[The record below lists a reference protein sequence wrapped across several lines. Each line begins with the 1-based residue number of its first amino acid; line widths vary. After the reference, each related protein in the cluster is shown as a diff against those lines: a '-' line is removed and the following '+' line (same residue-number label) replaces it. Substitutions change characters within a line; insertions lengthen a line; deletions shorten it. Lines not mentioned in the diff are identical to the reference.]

1 MGWKRGRLYRV
12 LMLLLF
18 TVVLTGCGQ
27 EKEAPTVFGTI
38 NDETVYV
45 EDAVVILQQKRETYE
60 QQMAAFQ
67 EQFPDEQ
74 IDRERLN
81 ENFKEEA
88 YEALLMDYLLAQYAL
103 QQEETLSR
111 EQQQENEEQA
121 AELFEKLSAGRMET
135 LHFTKSQIQEC
146 LNHSSLAG
154 IYFGNQLDIYEAAA
168 KKELLQDAYE
178 SEEEYRL
185 AVQSQAYRRFQE
197 EYQKQKEQAVIRLDQ
212 KLWEQYCAFFLF

>member
-1 MGWKRGRLYRV
+1 
-12 LMLLLF
+12 MLLLM
-18 TVVLTGCGQ
+18 VVLTGCGQ
-27 EKEAPTVFGTI
+27 KKAALTVFGTI
-38 NDETVYV
+38 NDETVYM
-45 EDAVVILQQKRETYE
+45 EDAVVILQQKREAYE

-74 IDRERLN
+74 IDRDRLN

-103 QQEETLSR
+103 QQQEALSK

-121 AELFEKLSAGRMET
+121 AELFEKLSAGEAYE
-135 LHFTKSQIQEC
+135 LHFTRSQIQEC

-154 IYFGNQLDIYEAAA
+154 IYFGDQLGVYEEAV
-168 KKELLQDAYE
+168 KKELSRDAYE

-212 KLWEQYCAFFLF
+212 ELWEQYCAFFLF